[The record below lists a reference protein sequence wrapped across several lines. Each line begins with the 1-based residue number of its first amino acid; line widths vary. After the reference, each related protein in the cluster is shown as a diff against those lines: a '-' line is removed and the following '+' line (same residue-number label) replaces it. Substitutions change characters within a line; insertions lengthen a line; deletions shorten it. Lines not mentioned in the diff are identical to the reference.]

1 MILRRKAVTSL
12 SLILVALLTSC
23 NQSSNEVYSRPMEE
37 YASGDLRVAYIT
49 YGAPEVGYG
58 FWTSQLTSTYRNL
71 NIIAEAYES
80 QDEFLTTVT
89 TQLNA
94 GEGPDLFLLDQ
105 GTPLSMQKMIQSGV
119 FADLTPYIEAD
130 SRLDVDNYA
139 GFSAGEMDGKQYIL
153 PFSVGSFALYTTE
166 ENLDAYG
173 ITLSET
179 PTIDEILTALEIAA
193 AKGLEDSSLTPV
205 LPLISRTD
213 LSYFW
218 LDAFNVP
225 VVDLETGKV
234 VLDKEFYRRLADLS
248 RKLYPHFM
256 DIFFE
261 EKYNIYQSSEG
272 LDSIIFV
279 LNNRDRFIRNYN
291 QCSTLFDAIGE
302 TPVRI
307 TMPAYEDSLIQAG
320 QVSDYAAVNSDSDNI
335 LLAYETA
342 RAIMDYPL
350 DFRQINSGITF
361 NGNAPA
367 SSSLYQT
374 YLNQLVTHESNIM
387 LDNKPIPIIYS
398 NDLRDS
404 ILAEPV
410 EYTLG
415 EASVE
420 NIVRSTM
427 QEYVSGET
435 DDFDGCW
442 DNMVNRLELYLDE

>member
-1 MILRRKAVTSL
+1 MLNLKKVVPTA
-12 SLILVALLTSC
+12 LILTALLTSC

-37 YASGDLRVAYIT
+37 YASGNLRVAYT
-49 YGAPEVGYG
+49 SYSDPTAGYG
-58 FWTSQLTSTYRNL
+58 FWISELTSTYRNL
-71 NIIAEAYES
+71 NIIAEPYETK
-80 QDEFLTTVT
+80 DEFLTAVT

-105 GTPLSMQKMIQSGV
+105 GTPLSMQKMIRSGV

-130 SRLDVDNYA
+130 SRMDLDSYA

-153 PFSVGSFALYTTE
+153 PFSVSSFALYTTE
-166 ENLDAYG
+166 EKLDAYG
-173 ITLSET
+173 VTLSET
-179 PTIDEILTALEIAA
+179 PTYDEILAALEIAA
-193 AKGLEDSSLTPV
+193 DKGLEDSSLTPV
-205 LPLISRTD
+205 VPLLSRTD

-261 EKYNIYQSSEG
+261 EKYSIYQSSEG
-272 LDSIIFV
+272 LKSTIFV
-279 LNNRDRFIRNYN
+279 LDNRDRFISNY
-291 QCSTLFDAIGE
+291 CSAYTLFNEIGE

-307 TMPAYEDSLIQAG
+307 PMPTYEDSNVGAG
-320 QVSDYAAVNSDSDNI
+320 QIYTYAAINSDSDKI

-350 DFRQINSGITF
+350 EFRDLNTKIPF
-361 NGNAPA
+361 NGAAPA
-367 SSSLYQT
+367 NQSLYQSF
-374 YLNQLVTHESNIM
+374 LGKLVSYQTNTMIDGERV
-387 LDNKPIPIIYS
+387 PIIYPT
-398 NDLRDS
+398 DVIRQLTE
-404 ILAEPV
+404 EPV

-415 EASVE
+415 ETSIE
-420 NIVRSTM
+420 DIVRSTM